1 MTSVSATEP
10 SGHEPGRGW
19 LARLRWL
26 VPLAF
31 LLATGWLVWRE
42 LAGFDLRQLQRTLL
56 HVPTRYAAYA
66 AALALF
72 AVGFTSSVDIAIARW
87 LKLEV
92 RTRELLRLSFVA
104 NALANTL
111 NLSGAIG
118 SGVRLLGLSGH
129 GVAMRRSAALV
140 GLQVLSLPLGLSALV
155 IATLA
160 SGALPVTPGAAT
172 HVLAIAVL
180 IAAALYLPLYL
191 LLTTRRKLMRWL
203 PEEQGLPSLSL
214 KLVLTTLSLVDWLL
228 AAASLWL
235 CLTLA
240 GAQVDATVLLG
251 AYTGAAVLGL
261 ASMIPGGFGVF
272 DGLLLLALT
281 AAGVPGENVTAGL
294 ILFRVT
300 YYLLPLLTALW
311 LGAGML
317 AQRVPALTRA
327 RARLAAHP
335 LFAVLGLPASLLG
348 NLGVRLLAYLTF
360 AAGTLQLITTAIPS
374 LHERVIKLHRLLPI
388 EAIESSHLISVVLG
402 VLLLGLAR
410 GIDGRLRVAYRMV
423 QWLLWLSAILAMTK
437 GLHWIEALFLL
448 AVSALLRT
456 RRADFS
462 RAAMNLSSARNWS
475 WLIGLLIV
483 VGLFFALGV
492 AAVIG
497 DDSFDFFAV
506 GPGEH
511 ASRLAR
517 GATAALVGLVL
528 YLIWQAFAVRRPPL
542 PLPDRAQLRRARE
555 VYLQHGGG
563 EFAHLTL
570 MGDKHLFWAADH
582 AAVIAYGTIRDRLVA
597 LGPPSGPEAAI
608 ERAIL
613 DFRRFADHQDRVP
626 VFYEVLEPDL
636 HRFHDLGFDLFKLG
650 ELATVPLAEFSLAG
664 KRWEDLRAA
673 VNRAQREK
681 LEFHIVEPPFDTALL
696 DDLERVSEAW
706 LADRGAAEK
715 GFSLGRFDPDYF
727 SWSPIAL
734 VRREHELIA
743 FANLQPPYGPNGTAS
758 VDLMRQTPDAPR
770 GSMDFLFAQ
779 VMQWAKAQGHAQFSL
794 GMAPLANV
802 GVHPYA
808 RVNEQ
813 LAALAF
819 RYGNRLYNYQ
829 GLRQYKDK
837 FKPEWTGAYLAYPRG
852 LWVPGLLLDTTA
864 LIAGGY
870 RRLLFG

>member
-1 MTSVSATEP
+1 MTAIPADAP

-26 VPLAF
+26 VPVAF
-31 LLATGWLVWRE
+31 LGVTVWLVWRE
-42 LAGFDLRQLQRTLL
+42 LSAFNARELQRTLL
-56 HVPTRYAAYA
+56 HVPTRDAVFA

-72 AVGFTSSVDIAIARW
+72 AVAFTGSVDWVIARW

-92 RTRELLRLSFVA
+92 RARELLRLSFVA
-104 NALANTL
+104 NAMANTL

-118 SGVRLLGLSGH
+118 SGVRLLGFSGY
-129 GVAMRRSAALV
+129 GVPMRRSAALV

-160 SGALPVTPGAAT
+160 SGALPVTPNAAT
-172 HVLAIAVL
+172 RWLAIAVL

-191 LLTTRRKLMRWL
+191 MLTGRRRLMRWL
-203 PEEQGLPSLSL
+203 PEEQGLPPMRLKLTLALLSL
-214 KLVLTTLSLVDWLL
+214 ADWLL
-228 AAASLWL
+228 AAASLWF
-235 CLTLA
+235 CLEIA
-240 GAQVDATVLLG
+240 GAHVSATVLLG

-272 DGLLLLALT
+272 DGLLLLALS
-281 AAGVPGENVTAGL
+281 AAGVPGENITVGL
-294 ILFRVT
+294 ILFRVV
-300 YYLLPLLTALW
+300 YYLLPLLFALW

-327 RARLAAHP
+327 RTRLAAHP
-335 LFAVLGLPASLLG
+335 LFAVLGLPVTLLG

-360 AAGTLQLITTAIPS
+360 FAGALQLVTTAIPS
-374 LHERVIKLHRLLPI
+374 IHERVIKLHKLLPI
-388 EAIESSHLISVVLG
+388 EAIESSHLLSVVIG

-423 QWLLWLSAILAMTK
+423 QWLLWISAILALTK

-448 AVSALLRT
+448 SVSGLLRT

-462 RAAMNLSSARNWS
+462 RAAMNLSSARTWS
-475 WLIGLLIV
+475 WLIGLLVV

-517 GATAALVGLVL
+517 GATAALIGLVL
-528 YLIWQAFAVRRPPL
+528 YLMWQAFAVRRSPL
-542 PLPDRAQLRRARE
+542 PLPNRAQLERARN
-555 VYLQHGGG
+555 VYRQHGGG

-597 LGPPSGPEAAI
+597 LGTPSGPEPAI

-636 HRFHDLGFDLFKLG
+636 HRYHDLGFDLFKLG

-681 LEFHIVEPPFDTALL
+681 LTFQIAEPPFDTALL

-706 LADRGAAEK
+706 LADRNAAEK
-715 GFSLGRFDPDYF
+715 GFSLGRFDPEYF

-734 VRREHELIA
+734 VRREGELVA
-743 FANLQPPYGPNGTAS
+743 FANIQPPYGPNGTAS

-779 VMQWAKAQGHAQFSL
+779 VMQWAQHQGHERFSL
-794 GMAPLANV
+794 GMAPLSNV
-802 GVHPYA
+802 GIHPYA
-808 RVNEQ
+808 RINEQ

-829 GLRQYKDK
+829 GLRRYKDK

-852 LWVPGLLLDTTA
+852 LWVPGLLLDITA
-864 LIAGGY
+864 LVAGGY
-870 RRLLFG
+870 RRLILG

>member
-1 MTSVSATEP
+1 METPSTPAPTATRA
-10 SGHEPGRGW
+10 G
-19 LARLRWL
+19 LAPLRWL
-26 VPLAF
+26 VPLLF
-31 LLATGWLVWRE
+31 LLVTAWLVGRE
-42 LAGFDLRQLQRTLL
+42 LAGFDLKTVQRALL
-56 HVPTRYAAYA
+56 HVPTRDAVLA

-72 AVGFTSSVDIAIARW
+72 AVAFTGSIDLAIARW
-87 LKLEV
+87 LKLGIA
-92 RTRELLRLSFVA
+92 TRELLRLSFVA

-129 GVAMRRSAALV
+129 GVPMRRSAALV

-160 SGALPVTPGAAT
+160 SGALPVTPNAAT
-172 HVLAIAVL
+172 HLLAVIVL

-191 LLTTRRKLMRWL
+191 LLTGRRGLMRWL
-203 PEEQGLPSLSL
+203 PEEQGLPPLRLKLELALLSL
-214 KLVLTTLSLVDWLL
+214 LDWLL

-235 CLTLA
+235 CLALA
-240 GAQVDATVLLG
+240 GVHVDATTLLG
-251 AYTGAAVLGL
+251 AYAGAAVLGL

-272 DGLLLLALT
+272 DGLLLLALA
-281 AAGVPGENVTAGL
+281 AAGYPGENITAGL

-300 YYLLPLLTALW
+300 YYVLPLLTALW

-317 AQRVPALTRA
+317 AQRVPLLTRA
-327 RARLAAHP
+327 RARLSAHP
-335 LFAVLGLPASLLG
+335 LFGLLGLPVSLLG
-348 NLGVRLLAYLTF
+348 NLGVRLLALLTF
-360 AAGTLQLITTAIPS
+360 AAGALQLASAAIPS
-374 LHERVIKLHRLLPI
+374 LHERVAKLHQLLPI
-388 EAIESSHLISVVLG
+388 EAIESSHLLSVVIG

-410 GIDGRLRVAYRMV
+410 GIDGRLRLAYRMV
-423 QWLLWLSAILAMTK
+423 QWLLWLSALLALTR

-462 RAAMNLSSARNWS
+462 RAAMNLSSARNWR
-475 WLIGLLIV
+475 WLAGLLV
-483 VGLFFALGV
+483 VIALFFAAGV
-492 AAVIG
+492 AAVLG
-497 DDSFDFFAV
+497 TDSFDFFAV
-506 GPGEH
+506 GPGTH
-511 ASRLAR
+511 APRLAR
-517 GATAALVGLVL
+517 GVTAALVGLIL
-528 YLIWQAFAVRRPPL
+528 YLIWQALAVRRPTL
-542 PLPDRAQLRRARE
+542 PLPDRAELARARE

-570 MGDKHLFWAADH
+570 MGDKRLFWAADH
-582 AAVIAYGTIRDRLVA
+582 AAVIAYGTVRDRLVA
-597 LGPPSGPEAAI
+597 LGAPCGPQDAI

-626 VFYEVLEPDL
+626 LFYEVLEPDL

-650 ELATVPLAEFSLAG
+650 ELATVPLREFSLAG

-681 LEFHIVEPPFDTALL
+681 LVFDIVEPPFDTALL

-706 LADRGAAEK
+706 LADRNAAEK
-715 GFSLGRFDPDYF
+715 GFSLGRFDPEYF
-727 SWSPIAL
+727 SWSPLAL
-734 VRREHELIA
+734 VRRGRELIA
-743 FANLQPPYGPNGTAS
+743 FANLQPPYGPNGSAS
-758 VDLMRQTPDAPR
+758 VDLMRQVPDAPR
-770 GSMDFLFAQ
+770 GAMDFLFAQ
-779 VMQWAKAQGHAQFSL
+779 VMLWAQRQGYEQFSL
-794 GMAPLANV
+794 GMAPLSNV
-802 GVHPYA
+802 GANPYA
-808 RVNEQ
+808 RVNER

-829 GLRQYKDK
+829 GLRRYKDK

-852 LWVPGLLLDTTA
+852 LWVPGLLLDITA

-870 RRLLFG
+870 RKVLL

>member
-1 MTSVSATEP
+1 MTTPPAASAETP
-10 SGHEPGRGW
+10 ARAW
-19 LARLRWL
+19 FARLRWL
-26 VPLAF
+26 VPVVF
-31 LLATGWLVWRE
+31 LGVTAWLVWRE
-42 LAGFDLRQLQRTLL
+42 LSGFDLRSLQRTLL
-56 HVPTRYAAYA
+56 HVHTINAAAA

-72 AVGFTSSVDIAIARW
+72 AVAFTGSVDVAIARW
-87 LKLEV
+87 LKLEI
-92 RTRELLRLSFVA
+92 RAPDMLRLSFVA

-118 SGVRLLGLSGH
+118 STVRLLGLSSH
-129 GVAMRRSAALV
+129 GPMRRGAALV

-160 SGALPVTPGAAT
+160 SGSLPITPGAAT
-172 HVLAIAVL
+172 HWVGVAIL
-180 IAAALYLPLYL
+180 IAAALYLPLYF
-191 LLTTRRKLMRWL
+191 LLTGRRALMRWL
-203 PEEQGLPSLSL
+203 PEEQGLPPLRLKLALAVLSL
-214 KLVLTTLSLVDWLL
+214 LDWLL

-272 DGLLLLALT
+272 DGLLLLSLSV
-281 AAGVPGENVTAGL
+281 AGVPGENVTAGL

-300 YYLLPLLTALW
+300 YYLLPLLLALW

-317 AQRVPALTRA
+317 AARVPALSRA
-327 RARLAAHP
+327 RARLAEHP
-335 LFAVLGLPASLLG
+335 LFGLLGLPVSLLG

-360 AAGTLQLITTAIPS
+360 AAGAVQLITTAIPS
-374 LHERVIKLHRLLPI
+374 LHERVAKLHEWLPL
-388 EAIESSHLISVVLG
+388 EAIESSHLLSVITG

-423 QWLLWLSAILAMTK
+423 QWLLWLSAVLAMTK
-437 GLHWIEALFLL
+437 GLHWIETLFLL
-448 AVSALLRT
+448 CVSALLRT

-462 RAAMNLSSARNWS
+462 RAAMNLSSARNWR
-475 WLIGLLIV
+475 WLAGLLIV

-517 GATAALVGLVL
+517 GATAAVFGLAL
-528 YLIWQAFAVRRPPL
+528 YLIWQAFAVRRVPL
-542 PLPDRAQLRRARE
+542 PLPDRDQLRRARE

-582 AAVIAYGTIRDRLVA
+582 AAVIAYGAVRDRLVA
-597 LGPPSGPEAAI
+597 LGPPAGPEESI

-626 VFYEVLEPDL
+626 LFYEVLEPDL

-650 ELATVPLAEFSLAG
+650 ELATVPLSEFSLSG

-673 VNRAQREK
+673 VNRAQREN
-681 LEFHIVEPPFDTALL
+681 LHFQIVEPPFDTSLL
-696 DDLERVSEAW
+696 DDLQRVSEAW
-706 LADRGAAEK
+706 LAERGAAEK
-715 GFSLGRFDPDYF
+715 GFSLGRFDPEYF

-734 VRREHELIA
+734 VRREHELVG

-770 GSMDFLFAQ
+770 GSMDFLFAR
-779 VMQWAKAQGHAQFSL
+779 VMQWAKEQGHARFSL
-794 GMAPLANV
+794 GMAPLSNV

-808 RVNEQ
+808 RINEQ

-852 LWVPGLLLDTTA
+852 LWVPGLLLDITA

-870 RRLLFG
+870 RRLFIA

>member
-1 MTSVSATEP
+1 MEAPTAHPPTT
-10 SGHEPGRGW
+10 RRAW
-19 LARLRWL
+19 LAPLRWL
-26 VPLAF
+26 VPLVF
-31 LLATGWLVWRE
+31 LAVTLWLAGRE
-42 LAGFDLRQLQRTLL
+42 LAGFDLKTLQRTLL
-56 HVPTRYAAYA
+56 HVRTLHAVIA

-72 AVGFTSSVDIAIARW
+72 AVAFTGSVDIAIARW

-92 RTRELLRLSFVA
+92 SMRELLRLSFVA

-118 SGVRLLGLSGH
+118 SGVRLLGLSGL
-129 GVAMRRSAALV
+129 GVPMRRSAVLV

-160 SGALPVTPGAAT
+160 SGALPVTPNAAT
-172 HVLAIAVL
+172 HVLAIIVL
-180 IAAALYLPLYL
+180 IAAALYLPLYM
-191 LLTTRRKLMRWL
+191 LLTGRRTLMRWL
-203 PEEQGLPSLSL
+203 PDEQGLPPLRLKLQLALLSL
-214 KLVLTTLSLVDWLL
+214 LDWLL

-235 CLTLA
+235 CLALA
-240 GAQVDATVLLG
+240 GVHVDATTLLG
-251 AYTGAAVLGL
+251 AYAGAAVLGL

-272 DGLLLLALT
+272 DGLLLLALSAT
-281 AAGVPGENVTAGL
+281 GVPGENVTAGL

-300 YYLLPLLTALW
+300 YYVLPLLTALW

-317 AQRVPALTRA
+317 AQRVPLLTRA
-327 RARLAAHP
+327 RARLSGHP
-335 LFAVLGLPASLLG
+335 LFGVLGLPVSLLG
-348 NLGVRLLAYLTF
+348 NLGVRLLALLTF
-360 AAGTLQLITTAIPS
+360 AAGALQLASTAIPS
-374 LHERVIKLHRLLPI
+374 LHERVVKLHQLLPI
-388 EAIESSHLISVVLG
+388 EAIESSHLLSVVIG

-423 QWLLWLSAILAMTK
+423 QWLLWLSALLAMTK

-462 RAAMNLSSARNWS
+462 RAAMNLSSARNWR
-475 WLIGLLIV
+475 WLSGALV
-483 VGLFFALGV
+483 VIALFFAAGV
-492 AAVIG
+492 AAVLG
-497 DDSFDFFAV
+497 TDSFDFFAV
-506 GPGEH
+506 GPGTH

-517 GATAALVGLVL
+517 GATAALFGLAL
-528 YLIWQAFAVRRPPL
+528 YLIWQAFAVRRPSL
-542 PLPDRAQLRRARE
+542 PLPDRNELKRARD

-570 MGDKHLFWAADH
+570 MGDKRLFWAADH
-582 AAVIAYGTIRDRLVA
+582 AAVIAYGTVRDRLVA
-597 LGPPSGPEAAI
+597 LGAPCGPEGAI

-626 VFYEVLEPDL
+626 LFYEVLEPDL

-650 ELATVPLAEFSLAG
+650 ELATVPLAEFSLSG

-673 VNRAQREK
+673 VNRAERER
-681 LEFHIVEPPFDTALL
+681 LVFEIVEPPFDTALL
-696 DDLERVSEAW
+696 DDLVGVSEAW

-715 GFSLGRFDPDYF
+715 GFSLGRYDAEYF
-727 SWSPIAL
+727 SWSPLAL

-758 VDLMRQTPDAPR
+758 VDLMRQLPDAPR
-770 GSMDFLFAQ
+770 GTMDFLFAQ
-779 VMQWAKAQGHAQFSL
+779 VMLWAKAQRHERFSL
-794 GMAPLANV
+794 GMAPLSNV
-802 GVHPYA
+802 GVNPYA
-808 RVNEQ
+808 RVNER

-829 GLRQYKDK
+829 GLRRYKDK

-864 LIAGGY
+864 LVAGGY
-870 RRLLFG
+870 RKLLLG

>member
-1 MTSVSATEP
+1 MTAIPAEDP
-10 SGHEPGRGW
+10 SGHEPGHGW

-26 VPLAF
+26 VPLVF
-31 LLATGWLVWRE
+31 LGVTVWLVWRE
-42 LAGFDLRQLQRTLL
+42 LSGFDARELQRTLL
-56 HVPTRYAAYA
+56 HVRTRDAVLA
-66 AALALF
+66 AALSLF
-72 AVGFTSSVDIAIARW
+72 AVAFTGSVDWVIARW

-92 RTRELLRLSFVA
+92 RARELLRLSFVA
-104 NALANTL
+104 NAMANTL

-118 SGVRLLGLSGH
+118 SGVRLLGFSGY
-129 GVAMRRSAALV
+129 GVPMRRSAALV

-160 SGALPVTPGAAT
+160 SGSLPVTPNAT
-172 HVLAIAVL
+172 THWLAIAVL
-180 IAAALYLPLYL
+180 IAAALYLPLYMA
-191 LLTTRRKLMRWL
+191 LTGRRRLMRWL
-203 PEEQGLPSLSL
+203 PEEQGLPPLRLKWVLAVLSL
-214 KLVLTTLSLVDWLL
+214 ADWLL
-228 AAASLWL
+228 AAAALWF

-240 GAQVDATVLLG
+240 GAHVSATVLLG

-272 DGLLLLALT
+272 DGLLLLALS
-281 AAGVPGENVTAGL
+281 AAGVPGENITAGL
-294 ILFRVT
+294 ILFRVV
-300 YYLLPLLTALW
+300 YYLLPLLLALW

-327 RARLAAHP
+327 RTRLAGHP
-335 LFAVLGLPASLLG
+335 LFAVLGLPVSLLG

-360 AAGTLQLITTAIPS
+360 FAGALQLATTAIPS
-374 LHERVIKLHRLLPI
+374 LHERVVKLHQLLPI
-388 EAIESSHLISVVLG
+388 EAIESSHLLSVVIG

-423 QWLLWLSAILAMTK
+423 QWLLWLSAILALTK

-448 AVSALLRT
+448 SVSGLLRT

-462 RAAMNLSSARNWS
+462 RAAMNLSSARTWS
-475 WLIGLLIV
+475 WLIGLLV
-483 VGLFFALGV
+483 AVGLFFALGV

-517 GATAALVGLVL
+517 GATAALIGLVL

-542 PLPDRAQLRRARE
+542 PLPERAQLERARK

-597 LGPPSGPEAAI
+597 LGTPSGPDSAI

-650 ELATVPLAEFSLAG
+650 ELATVSLAEFSLAG

-681 LEFHIVEPPFDTALL
+681 LTFQIAEPPFDTALL
-696 DDLERVSEAW
+696 DDLEHVSQAW
-706 LADRGAAEK
+706 LADRNAAEK
-715 GFSLGRFDPDYF
+715 GFSLGRFDADYF

-734 VRREHELIA
+734 VRRESELVA
-743 FANLQPPYGPNGTAS
+743 FANIQPPYGPNGTAS
-758 VDLMRQTPDAPR
+758 VDLMRQAPDAPR

-779 VMQWAKAQGHAQFSL
+779 VMLWAQAQGHARFSL
-794 GMAPLANV
+794 GMAPLSNV

-808 RVNEQ
+808 RINEQ

-852 LWVPGLLLDTTA
+852 LWVPGLLLDITA
-864 LIAGGY
+864 LVAGGY
-870 RRLLFG
+870 RRLIFG

>member
-1 MTSVSATEP
+1 MSATTTP
-10 SGHEPGRGW
+10 SIAGFLRVW
-19 LARLRWL
+19 LARLRWA
-26 VPLAF
+26 VPIVF
-31 LLATGWLVWRE
+31 LGVTAWLVWRE
-42 LAGFDLRQLQRTLL
+42 LAGFNLRELQRTLL
-56 HVPTRYAAYA
+56 HVRTVNAAMA

-72 AVGFTSSVDIAIARW
+72 AVAFTGSVDVAIARW
-87 LKLEV
+87 LKLDV
-92 RTRELLRLSFVA
+92 RARELLRLSFVA

-118 SGVRLLGLSGH
+118 SGVRLLGLSSH
-129 GVAMRRSAALV
+129 AVPMRRSAALV

-160 SGALPVTPGAAT
+160 SGSLPVTPGAAT
-172 HVLAIAVL
+172 HWLAIVIL
-180 IAAALYLPLYL
+180 IAAALYLPLYF
-191 LLTTRRKLMRWL
+191 LLTGRRALMRWL
-203 PEEQGLPSLSL
+203 PEEQGLPPWQLKSTLAALSL
-214 KLVLTTLSLVDWLL
+214 LDWLL
-228 AAASLWL
+228 AAASLWV

-240 GAQVDATVLLG
+240 GAQVSATVLLG
-251 AYTGAAVLGL
+251 AYAGAAVLGL

-294 ILFRVT
+294 ILFRVV
-300 YYLLPLLTALW
+300 YYLLPLLAALW

-317 AQRVPALTRA
+317 AQRMPALSRA

-335 LFAVLGLPASLLG
+335 LFGVLGLPVSLLG
-348 NLGVRLLAYLTF
+348 NLGVRLLAWLTF
-360 AAGTLQLITTAIPS
+360 AAGALQLVTTAIPA
-374 LHERVIKLHRLLPI
+374 LHERMVKLHQWLPV
-388 EAIESSHLISVVLG
+388 EAIESSHLLSVVIG

-410 GIDGRLRVAYRMV
+410 GIDGRLRVAYRLV
-423 QWLLWLSAILAMTK
+423 QWLLWLSAILALTK
-437 GLHWIEALFLL
+437 GLHWIQTLFLL

-462 RAAMNLSSARNWS
+462 RAAMNISSARNWR
-475 WLIGLLIV
+475 WLIGLLVV

-517 GATAALVGLVL
+517 GATAAVVGLVL
-528 YLIWQAFAVRRPPL
+528 YLIWQAFAVRRVPL
-542 PLPDRAQLRRARE
+542 PLPTRAELQHARE
-555 VYLQHGGG
+555 VYMQHGGG

-570 MGDKHLFWAADH
+570 MGDKRLFWAADR
-582 AAVIAYGTIRDRLVA
+582 AAVIAYGTVRDRLVA
-597 LGPPSGPEAAI
+597 LGTPSGPEQSI

-626 VFYEVLEPDL
+626 MFYEVLEPDL
-636 HRFHDLGFDLFKLG
+636 HWFHDLGFDLFKLG
-650 ELATVPLAEFSLAG
+650 ELATVPLSEFSLSG

-673 VNRAQREK
+673 VNRAQREN
-681 LEFHIVEPPFDTALL
+681 LQFQIVEPPFDTSLL
-696 DDLERVSEAW
+696 DDLQRVSEAW
-706 LADRGAAEK
+706 LAERGAAEK
-715 GFSLGRFDPDYF
+715 GFSLGRFDPEYF
-727 SWSPIAL
+727 SWSPVAL
-734 VRREHELIA
+734 VRRNHELIA

-779 VMQWAKAQGHAQFSL
+779 VMQWAKEQGHTRFSL
-794 GMAPLANV
+794 GMAPLSNV
-802 GVHPYA
+802 GVHQYA
-808 RVNEQ
+808 RINER

-829 GLRQYKDK
+829 GLRRYKDK

-852 LWVPGLLLDTTA
+852 LWVPGLLLDITA

-870 RRLLFG
+870 RRLFFG